1 MQQLVL
7 DIEESRYTLLLQFLR
22 TLDYVKIV
30 ETNQAAVPFSS
41 SDIKPGNQLDLL
53 QHVLK
58 QQTKPLFTAIKDPVS
73 LQKQQRDG
81 WRNISDFSELSGLV
95 MVNPFNI

>member
-30 ETNQAAVPFSS
+30 ETNQAVVSLLS
-41 SDIKPGNQLDLL
+41 SDNKPENQIDAL
-53 QHVLK
+53 HRVLK
-58 QQTKPLFTAIKDPVS
+58 QQTKPLFPAIKDPVS
-73 LQKQQRDG
+73 WQKQQRDE
-81 WRNISDFSELSGLV
+81 WS
-95 MVNPFNI
+95 

>member
-30 ETNQAAVPFSS
+30 ETNPAAVTFSS
-41 SDIKPGNQLDLL
+41 SDIKPENQLDLL
-53 QHVLK
+53 QRVLN
-58 QQTKPLFTAIKDPVS
+58 QQTKPLFPAITDPVS
-73 LQKQQRDG
+73 WQKQQRDA
-81 WRNISDFSELSGLV
+81 
-95 MVNPFNI
+95 